1 MPLSIQSL
9 RVVLLTLAI
18 TASTMMPA
26 AAQSSQNATD
36 STAALNRGK
45 AKILAGAIMMGVG
58 AVVVP
63 VTAARDG
70 VSDGAAFGTGL
81 SLMGTGSALVWWGVQ
96 QQRHALRP
104 NTSVGVIV
112 GRSNAVQIRRSW

>member
-1 MPLSIQSL
+1 MPLSVQSL
-9 RVVLLTLAI
+9 RVALLTLAI
-18 TASTMMPA
+18 TAWTITPA

-36 STAALNRGK
+36 STAALHRGK

-70 VSDGAAFGTGL
+70 GSDGAAFGTGL
-81 SLMGTGSALVWWGVQ
+81 LLMGTGRALVWWGVQ
-96 QQRHALRP
+96 QQRHALKS

-112 GRSNAVQIRRSW
+112 GRSSGIQIRRS